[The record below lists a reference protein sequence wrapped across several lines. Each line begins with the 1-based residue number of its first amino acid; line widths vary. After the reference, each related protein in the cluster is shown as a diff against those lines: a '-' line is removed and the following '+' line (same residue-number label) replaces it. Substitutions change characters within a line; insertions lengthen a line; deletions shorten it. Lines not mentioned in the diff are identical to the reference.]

1 MVSGIHEESERVKTL
16 SSTKSAKA
24 SEIERHWRVIDADGA
39 VLGRVATQAALT
51 LRGKHKATF
60 TPSLDTG
67 DPVVIVN
74 AAKVKVTGK
83 KLADKQY
90 VRHSGYPGGFK
101 AETLERLLARR
112 PEEVVRRAVRGM
124 LPQNRLGEKMS
135 RKLFVYAGPEHPHRA
150 QKPESLALEK
160 R

>member
-1 MVSGIHEESERVKTL
+1 MTPITTK
-16 SSTKSAKA
+16 TKSAKA

-39 VLGRVATQAALT
+39 VLGRLATQAAAT
-51 LRGKHKATF
+51 LRGKHKVSF
-60 TPSLDTG
+60 TPNLDTG

-74 AAKVKVTGK
+74 AAKIKVTGK

-90 VRHSGYPGGFK
+90 IRHSGYPGGFK

-124 LPQNRLGEKMS
+124 LPRNRLGEQMS
-135 RKLFVYAGPEHPHRA
+135 RKLFVYAGPEHPHQA
-150 QKPESLALEK
+150 QRPEMLAMEK

>member
-1 MVSGIHEESERVKTL
+1 MKILTSKTAN
-16 SSTKSAKA
+16 TKSAKG
-24 SEIERHWRVIDADGA
+24 SEIERHWRVIDAEGA
-39 VLGRVATQAALT
+39 VLGRVATQAALH
-51 LRGKHKATF
+51 LRGKHKPTF

-90 VRHSGYPGGFK
+90 IRHSGYPGGFK
-101 AETLERLLARR
+101 AETLERLLSRR

-124 LPQNRLGEKMS
+124 LPQNRLGEQMS

-150 QKPESLALEK
+150 QKPETLALEK

>member
-1 MVSGIHEESERVKTL
+1 MTAITTR
-16 SSTKSAKA
+16 TKSAKL
-24 SEIERHWRVIDADGA
+24 SEVERHWRVIDADGA
-39 VLGRVATQAALT
+39 ILGRLATQAAAT
-51 LRGKHKATF
+51 LRGKHKPSF

-74 AAKVKVTGK
+74 AAKIKVTGK
-83 KLADKQY
+83 KLADKMY
-90 VRHSGYPGGFK
+90 IRHSGYPGGFK

-112 PEEVVRRAVRGM
+112 PEEVVRRAIRGM

-135 RKLFVYAGPEHPHRA
+135 RKLFVYAGPEHPHQA
-150 QKPESLALEK
+150 QRPETLAMEK

>member
-1 MVSGIHEESERVKTL
+1 MAGTTAN
-16 SSTKSAKA
+16 TKSAKG
-24 SEIERHWRVIDADGA
+24 SEIERHWRVIDAEGA

-51 LRGKHKATF
+51 LRGKHKPTF
-60 TPSLDTG
+60 TPNLDTG

-83 KLADKQY
+83 KLADKEY
-90 VRHSGYPGGFK
+90 IRHSGYPGGFK

>member
-1 MVSGIHEESERVKTL
+1 MKTY
-16 SSTKSAKA
+16 SAKPEDVKRDWYVVDA
-24 SEIERHWRVIDADGA
+24 SDK
-39 VLGRVATQAALT
+39 VLGRLASAIAYR
-51 LRGKHKATF
+51 LRGKHKPSF

-74 AAKVKVTGK
+74 AAKIKVTGK
-83 KLADKQY
+83 KLADKMY
-90 VRHSGYPGGFK
+90 IRHSGYPGGFK

-112 PEEVVRRAVRGM
+112 PEEVVRRAIRGM

-135 RKLFVYAGPEHPHRA
+135 RKLFVYAGPEHPHQA
-150 QKPESLALEK
+150 QRPEMLAMEK

>member
-1 MVSGIHEESERVKTL
+1 MTAITSR
-16 SSTKSAKA
+16 TKSAKL
-24 SEIERHWRVIDADGA
+24 SEVERHWRVIDADGA
-39 VLGRVATQAALT
+39 ILGRLATQAAAT
-51 LRGKHKATF
+51 LRGKHKPSF

-74 AAKVKVTGK
+74 AAKIKVTGK
-83 KLADKQY
+83 KLADKMY

-112 PEEVVRRAVRGM
+112 PEEVVRRAIRGM

-135 RKLFVYAGPEHPHRA
+135 RKLFVYAGPEHPHQA
-150 QKPESLALEK
+150 QRPETLAMEK

>member
-1 MVSGIHEESERVKTL
+1 MTPITTK
-16 SSTKSAKA
+16 TKSAKA

-39 VLGRVATQAALT
+39 VLGRLATQAAAT
-51 LRGKHKATF
+51 LRGKHKVSF
-60 TPSLDTG
+60 TPTLDTG

-74 AAKVKVTGK
+74 AAKIKVTGK

-90 VRHSGYPGGFK
+90 IRHSGYPGGFK
-101 AETLERLLARR
+101 AETLQRLLARR

-124 LPQNRLGEKMS
+124 LPRNRLGEKMS
-135 RKLFVYAGPEHPHRA
+135 RKLFVYAGPEHPHQA
-150 QKPESLALEK
+150 QRPETLVMEK